1 MISERA
7 DVLRA
12 EALVRRIGRR
22 EVVGGVDL
30 ALAPGEAVSLIGPS
44 GCGKTTLLQLLGLL
58 DRPDA
63 GTIRIGERDASSFT
77 EAERARVRLERIGF
91 VFQQHNLMDAL
102 SARDNV
108 ALPAWRR
115 TGARRDARR
124 RASELLERLGL
135 GGVADA
141 RASELSGGEAQR
153 VAIARAIANGPR
165 IILADEPTAPL
176 DSARARIVM
185 DLLRRIAV
193 DQSAAIIVV
202 THDEMILDRFDHI
215 YRLRDGRLET
225 RADIGRQLEPV
236 R

>member
-1 MISERA
+1 MAERA

-22 EVVGGVDL
+22 EVVAGVDL

-153 VAIARAIANGPR
+153 VAIARAIVNEPA
-165 IILADEPTAPL
+165 IVLADEPTGSL
-176 DSARARIVM
+176 DSAASRVVM
-185 DLLRRIAV
+185 DTLF
-193 DQSAAIIVV
+193 AACERGAALFVV
-202 THDEMILDRFDHI
+202 THDSDVAARAARTVGMLDGQLV
-215 YRLRDGRLET
+215 RLSRLPPSSA
-225 RADIGRQLEPV
+225 RIGA
-236 R
+236 